1 MGTKRKAV
9 RRPRGSG
16 TIQRQRDGS
25 YIARTTDGARSGR
38 FPAGQD
44 GYRAAEEA
52 LDTWNAQIGRG
63 ADPNQGRQKLRDFAR
78 LWLTDVVQPAC
89 RPRTFEFYTRH
100 VGYAT
105 AILGDTALEAV
116 STQAIERML
125 GKITA
130 DGLSPRSVEHV
141 RAVLRNLFNV
151 AKRWH
156 LIAENPAAA
165 VPARI
170 VPDAPDR
177 VLSPAQVAILLDA
190 VRGHRHEA
198 LFHIALS
205 LGLRRGELLGLRW
218 KDIEWGDDA
227 GLLTVAQQV
236 TEGTGRR
243 FEITPYVKSNDGLRV
258 LPLTRDLLAQLK
270 TRQALDAAE
279 GRAFQQRAA
288 DKAERRG
295 EPTPLIQWNTA
306 GLVFCSEVGTFVS
319 PRNLYR
325 VLGAIVARANAR
337 LGAQTLPADLAPHDL
352 RRTALTDLAA
362 SGEAKAVQSIAGHA
376 SISTTME
383 LYARRRITAMRAAV
397 EAMERSR
404 KTG

>member
-1 MGTKRKAV
+1 MGTKRKAA
-9 RRPRGSG
+9 RRARGSG

-25 YIARTTDGARSGR
+25 YIARTADQSRSGR

-52 LDTWNAQIGRG
+52 LDTWNAQIGAG

-78 LWLTDVVQPAC
+78 LWLADVVQPAC
-89 RPRTFEFYTRH
+89 RPRTLEFYTRH

-105 AILGDTALEAV
+105 AYLGDTPLEAV
-116 STQAIERML
+116 STQALERML
-125 GKITA
+125 GKIAA

-156 LIAENPAAA
+156 LVTENPAAA
-165 VPARI
+165 VPARLI
-170 VPDAPDR
+170 PDAPDR

-190 VRGHRHEA
+190 VRDHRHEA

-218 KDIEWGDDA
+218 KDVDWDA

-236 TEGTGRR
+236 TEGKGRR
-243 FEITPYVKSNDGLRV
+243 FAITPYVKSSDGRRV
-258 LPLTRDLLAQLK
+258 LPLTRDLLAQLR
-270 TRQALDAAE
+270 TRQALDTAE
-279 GRAFQQRAA
+279 GRTFQQRAA
-288 DKAERRG
+288 DKAERQG
-295 EPTPLIQWNTA
+295 EPTPLIQWNAA

-325 VLGAIVARANAR
+325 VLGAIVARTNAR

-397 EAMERSR
+397 EAMERNR